1 MNPGNDK
8 ICAIRYLEQGEEYQ
22 LNRTKKLL
30 LLGLTTAFAV
40 SLTACSGGG
49 GGNSAS
55 PSSSPSSSP
64 SADASASAGASTEPS
79 PSASSD
85 EKEFDLGGRT
95 ITIASWWDPTPKGET
110 ESEKQILKNIADYE
124 KTYNFKLKFMQ
135 VDYAQIAD
143 KTVSSALA
151 GQPFADVVRLQ
162 ASWIYPGMI
171 KKSILQ
177 PLDDLMES
185 AGIDK
190 QTYNDEIINKLS
202 TYNGKLYGF
211 NPGHVFTYTGIL
223 YNRTLL
229 QKLNMKDLQEYVKE
243 GTWNWD
249 TFKKVAA
256 EATQGNSFGLA
267 SWNGSILD
275 NALLSNGADLID
287 LEANKQTLDD
297 PKTLEAMQ
305 YAQDVA
311 NSTFIPK
318 GVAKDWQAPTPAFQ
332 KGNVLMMDIA
342 NWQVPDMKQKM
353 PDIDLGFV
361 PYPMGPSAN
370 KFYSNDSGENF
381 WTIPKG
387 VKDPE
392 IVLYLVRKIYD
403 VPSDEEY
410 PGQNWLEKEYTN
422 QQDIDTAIEASKNLS
437 VLNYPLLMSVYSD
450 DFYAMLDE
458 LTTQKKSPAA
468 AIAAHKNVFQKALDD
483 NAGDTHGE

>member
-1 MNPGNDK
+1 M
-8 ICAIRYLEQGEEYQ
+8 I
-22 LNRTKKLL
+22 RTKKMLL
-30 LLGLTTAFAV
+30 LSLTAAFAF
-40 SLTACSGGG
+40 SLTACAGSGTN
-49 GGNSAS
+49 NSAS
-55 PSSSPSSSP
+55 SDP
-64 SADASASAGASTEPS
+64 SASPDASASANPSAEAS

-85 EKEFDLGGRT
+85 DVDYDLGGRT

-110 ESEKQILKNIADYE
+110 EEEKKILQNIAEYEKQ
-124 KTYNFKLKFMQ
+124 YNFKLKFMQ
-135 VDYAQIAD
+135 VDYGQIAD

-151 GQPFADVVRLQ
+151 GQPFADVVRLTP
-162 ASWIYPGMI
+162 SWIYPGMI
-171 KKSILQ
+171 KKGILQ
-177 PLDDLMES
+177 PLDDLMEV
-185 AGIDK
+185 AGMDK
-190 QTYNDEIINKLS
+190 QTYNDPIINKLS

-211 NPGHVFTYTGIL
+211 SPGRVFTYTGIL

-229 QKLNMKDLQEYVKE
+229 QKLNMKDLQEYVKD

-249 TFKKVAA
+249 TFKKVAQ
-256 EATQGNSFGLA
+256 EATQGDSYGLA

-287 LEANKQTLDD
+287 LESNKQTLDD
-297 PKTLEAMQ
+297 PRTVEAMQ
-305 YAQDVA
+305 FTQDVSNA
-311 NSTFIPK
+311 TFIPK

-353 PDIDLGFV
+353 KDIDLGFV
-361 PYPMGPSAN
+361 PYPKGPSATA
-370 KFYSNDSGENF
+370 FYSNDSGEHF

-392 IVLYLVRKIYD
+392 KVLYLVRKIYD

-410 PGQNWLEKEYTN
+410 LGQTWLEKEYAK
-422 QQDIDTAIEASKNLS
+422 QEDIDAAIEASKNLA
-437 VLNYPLLMSVYSD
+437 VLNYPLLMSVYSN

-468 AIAAHKNVFQKALDD
+468 ATASHKNVFQKALDD
-483 NAGDTHGE
+483 NAGDSHGK